1 MASTPEGSSPPGDRR
16 ARRKRPAPPT
26 IDLKATEV
34 PSEPPP
40 AASAASPPS
49 GEASASD
56 EVSPAGDS
64 ASATE
69 AARGPQSE
77 EAAWVA
83 VPEPPAAV
91 SKVES
96 STDTESSVAAA
107 DSDQP
112 SDATGRPAEP
122 PPADAPTHVPPTT
135 FADESPPPSADASPP
150 ASRLPP
156 APPVPPDVG
165 AAGDFAADERRRP
178 SSWPLWVAIAAALL
192 LALAGVLLGSIRR
205 EDPDVGQRLAR
216 METQLARLGE
226 RPADAAAAP
235 ELAARV
241 AAAEQAV
248 RRLDELT
255 ARLADQAPPRDDT
268 RRPEPEQF
276 DALSARLDKL
286 EQAAA
291 APRPEGADAGLSE
304 RLAAA
309 EAAAKT
315 VSERVAAA
323 EAATA
328 ALAQRLSAAGSTEA
342 AANDRLAAAVTAVR
356 SLTERVAD
364 LGLRVEEATRLAR
377 AAERQGALASEQ
389 AANRLVESD
398 RSVRLAFV
406 AAALRDAVARGEPFA
421 AELAAAKPLARDPA
435 ELAPLEPFAAT
446 GVPSAAALARDLSAL
461 VPTLLKRTQ
470 PPAREGGVLEALQAS
485 AERLVRIRRID
496 EPPGDDAG
504 AIVARIEAQAARGD
518 VDAAAAELA
527 KLPPDLRAPADPWVK
542 QAQARRAAHDA
553 ANRLAHDAA
562 AALGKN

>member
-16 ARRKRPAPPT
+16 SRRKRPAPPT

-40 AASAASPPS
+40 AASPPS
-49 GEASASD
+49 GQASAPE
-56 EVSPAGDS
+56 EVRAAPAGEPETKAD
-64 ASATE
+64 APRVPE
-69 AARGPQSE
+69 SE

-91 SKVES
+91 SQVEAA
-96 STDTESSVAAA
+96 TETESSVAAT
-107 DSDQP
+107 DSDQS
-112 SDATGRPAEP
+112 SDATGQPAEP

-135 FADESPPPSADASPP
+135 FADESPPPSADESPP

-192 LALAGVLLGSIRR
+192 LALTGVLLGSIRR

-216 METQLARLGE
+216 LETQFARLGE

-248 RRLDELT
+248 RRLDALT
-255 ARLADQAPPRDDT
+255 APLADQAPPRDDT

-291 APRPEGADAGLSE
+291 APRPQGADAGLSE

-315 VSERVAAA
+315 ISERVAAA

-328 ALAQRLSAAGSTEA
+328 ALAQRLSATGSTEA
-342 AANDRLAAAVTAVR
+342 AANDRLAAVGTAVR

-389 AANRLVESD
+389 AANRQVESD

-406 AAALRDAVARGEPFA
+406 AAALRDAVARGEPFT

-470 PPAREGGVLEALQAS
+470 PPARERGVLEALQAS
-485 AERLVRIRRID
+485 AERLVRVRRIE

-542 QAQARRAAHDA
+542 QAQTRRAAHDA